1 MDSDNRTL
9 EKVMEAV
16 QNKRKIFN
24 KLNELSGREWI
35 KFTKTWFI
43 HRPAP
48 RENAKLLHPAAFP
61 ESLAKEFIEFFTKRG
76 QLVLDPFLGTGS
88 TLIACIECE
97 RSGIGVEVVKKWA
110 DIAEMRV
117 KNLLSQRKG
126 SEYLLNSMGLTPEK
140 LLIKVIHGDSRRLSE
155 IWKENNFP
163 PVDYCI
169 TSPPYWNQL
178 KRDYLRQRERKE
190 KGFETKYSEDPKD
203 IGNIDDYDEFLK
215 ALKQIFNEVYKVT
228 KNGGY
233 LTVITNNVFYNER
246 LYPLAFDTLKIL
258 SGEPYAW
265 VPKDEKIWLQD
276 DKPLLPLGIYNVWI
290 GNRAHQYC
298 LIFRKEEG

>member
-1 MDSDNRTL
+1 
-9 EKVMEAV
+9 MEV
-16 QNKRKIFN
+16 IENKRKIIN

-35 KFTKTWFI
+35 KFTKTWFV
-43 HRPAP
+43 HRPPP

-61 ESLAKEFIEFFTKRG
+61 ESLAKEFIEFFTKKG

-88 TLIACIECE
+88 TLIACIESN

-110 DIAEMRV
+110 DIAELRI
-117 KNLLSQRKG
+117 KKLLSQKKG
-126 SEYLLNSMGLTPEK
+126 SEYLLNSMGLASEK
-140 LLIKVIHGDSRRLSE
+140 LLIKVINGDSRRLSE

-178 KRDYLRQRERKE
+178 KRNNLRQKGRKE
-190 KGFETKYSEDPKD
+190 KGFETKYSEDPND
-203 IGNIDDYDEFLK
+203 IGNIDNYDEFVK
-215 ALKQIFNEVYKVT
+215 AIKEIFNEVYKVT

-246 LYPLAFDTLKIL
+246 IYPLAFDTLKVL
-258 SGEPYAW
+258 SEEPYAW

-276 DKPLLPLGIYNVWI
+276 DKPLLPLGIYNAWI

-298 LIFRKEEG
+298 LIFRKEEGG

>member
-1 MDSDNRTL
+1 MGTIKS
-9 EKVMEAV
+9 K
-16 QNKRKIFN
+16 KRIIN
-24 KLNELSGREWI
+24 KLNDLSGKEWI

-61 ESLAKEFIEFFTKRG
+61 ESLVKEFIMFFTKKG

-88 TLIACIECE
+88 TLIACVESN
-97 RSGIGVEVVKKWA
+97 RSGVGVEVVKKWA

-117 KNLLSQRKG
+117 KKLLEQKRG
-126 SEYLLNSMGLTPEK
+126 SEHLLASMGLFSEK
-140 LLIKVIHGDSRRLSE
+140 LIIKVIHGNSMELSK
-155 IWKENNFP
+155 IWEENHFP
-163 PVDYCI
+163 PADYCI

-178 KRDYLRQRERKE
+178 KRNYIRQRERAE
-190 KGFETKYSEDPKD
+190 RGLDTKYSEDPND
-203 IGNIDDYDEFLK
+203 IGNIDGYEEFLR
-215 ALKQIFNEVYKVT
+215 ALKEIFNEVYKVM
-228 KNGGY
+228 KKGGY
-233 LTVITNNVFYNER
+233 LTVITNNVFCMGR

-258 SGEPYAW
+258 SEKPCAW

-276 DKPLLPLGIYNVWI
+276 DKRLLPLGIYNAWI

-298 LIFRKEEG
+298 LIFRKEE